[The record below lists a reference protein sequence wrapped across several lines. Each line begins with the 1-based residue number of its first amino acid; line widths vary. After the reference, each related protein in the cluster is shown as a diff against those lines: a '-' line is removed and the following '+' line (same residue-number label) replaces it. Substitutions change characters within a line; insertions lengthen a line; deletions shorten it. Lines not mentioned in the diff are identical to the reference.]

1 MNMNKIIK
9 LPFEAA
15 EIEIIKMSNV
25 DVITA
30 SPTGPN
36 PFPGEDD
43 EFDPLYWE

>member
-1 MNMNKIIK
+1 MNKTKK
-9 LPFEAA
+9 LPFEVA
-15 EIEIIKMSNV
+15 EIEIVKMSNV

-30 SPTGPN
+30 SPTGPA

>member
-1 MNMNKIIK
+1 MNKTKK
-9 LPFEAA
+9 LPFEVA
-15 EIEIIKMSNV
+15 EIEIIKMSNI

-30 SPTGPN
+30 SPTGPD

>member
-1 MNMNKIIK
+1 MNKIKK
-9 LPFEAA
+9 LPFETA
-15 EIEIIKMSNV
+15 EIEIVKMSNV

>member
-1 MNMNKIIK
+1 MNKIKK

-15 EIEIIKMSNV
+15 EIEIVKMSNV

-36 PFPGEDD
+36 PVPGEDD